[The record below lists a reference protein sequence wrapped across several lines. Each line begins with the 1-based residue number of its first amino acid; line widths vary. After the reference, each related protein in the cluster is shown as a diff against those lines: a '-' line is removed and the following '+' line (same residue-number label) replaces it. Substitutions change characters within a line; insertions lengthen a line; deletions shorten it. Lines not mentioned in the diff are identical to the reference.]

1 MFNINRG
8 YLQNLPQVHMQEVL
22 DWDYIFPKILQ
33 KHMVAKYGLR
43 IMYLEKALHFHLVSH
58 A

>member
-22 DWDYIFPKILQ
+22 DWDYIFPKYYRNTWRQIRADNNVSG
-33 KHMVAKYGLR
+33 KGATF
-43 IMYLEKALHFHLVSH
+43 AFTLH